1 MDEEGAGGLKE
12 RNNGTVKQSNNNKR
26 LIVIGGPTASG
37 KTAFAIRLARHFG
50 TAIISADSR
59 QFYREMNIGTAK
71 PTAEERAQAPHYFI
85 DSLSIGQEYSVGDFE
100 RDALQLLEKL
110 FQQNDVV
117 VLAGGAGL
125 YIKALCEGLDEFP
138 EVPPEVRRA
147 VEEEYRAKGL
157 EFLQEELSRIDPGYY
172 QEVDKQNPRRLLRA
186 IAVFRVGGRPFSS
199 FRTKNKKPR
208 SFTPIYLQ
216 LHWPRQELYS
226 RIGRRVE
233 QMMAAGLEEEARR
246 LYPKRRLTALQTVGY
261 QELFDHF
268 DGATGKD
275 EAIAMI
281 RRNSRRYAKRQLTW
295 HRRDGHWKLLRPEED
310 WELALQYIEAARTEG
325 LSLNYCK
332 TENPA
337 VMEIQL
343 LKKGGE
349 WAALHYSEKKGEA
362 LLQGPFLPEPGD
374 EWAGGLLVHEA
385 FLLAG
390 ERQIFAFA
398 PDGDGP
404 FRKICEPERTGPE
417 ALPGWMEP
425 AWENFRSRFPEGR
438 ILYLRSRHNRKWN
451 ASLHGSGG

>member
-71 PTAEERAQAPHYFI
+71 PTVEERAQAPHYFI

-100 RDALQLLEKL
+100 RDALQLLEEL
-110 FQQNDVV
+110 FQQHDTAI
-117 VLAGGAGL
+117 LAGGAGL
-125 YIKALCEGLDEFP
+125 YIKALCEGLDDFP

-157 EFLQEELSRIDPGYY
+157 EFLQEEVSRTDPDYY
-172 QEVDKQNPRRLLRA
+172 REVDRQNPRRLIRA
-186 IAVFRVGGRPFSS
+186 IAVFRAGGRPFSS

-208 SFTPIYLQ
+208 SFMPIYLQ
-216 LHWPRQELYS
+216 LHWPRQELYR
-226 RIGRRVE
+226 RIDQRVE
-233 QMMAAGLEEEARR
+233 QMMAAGLEAEARS
-246 LYPKRRLTALQTVGY
+246 LYPRRRLAALQAVGY

-295 HRRDGHWKLLRPEED
+295 YRRDGHWKLLRPEED
-310 WELALQYIEAARTEG
+310 WELALRYIEAVRAEG
-325 LSLNYCK
+325 LQLHYRK
-332 TENPA
+332 TEKPA
-337 VMEIQL
+337 GMEIQL
-343 LKKGGE
+343 LKQGRE

-362 LLQGPFLPEPGD
+362 LLQGPYLSEAAD
-374 EWAGGLLVHEA
+374 DWAGGLLAHEA
-385 FLLAG
+385 VLLA
-390 ERQIFAFA
+390 EKRQIFAFSA
-398 PDGDGP
+398 AGAEL
-404 FRKICEPERTGPE
+404 FRKVCRAEDYAPE
-417 ALPGWMEP
+417 ALPEWMAP
-425 AWENFRSRFPEGR
+425 AWEDFRKRFPEEKV
-438 ILYLRSRHNRKWN
+438 LSLR
-451 ASLHGSGG
+451 L